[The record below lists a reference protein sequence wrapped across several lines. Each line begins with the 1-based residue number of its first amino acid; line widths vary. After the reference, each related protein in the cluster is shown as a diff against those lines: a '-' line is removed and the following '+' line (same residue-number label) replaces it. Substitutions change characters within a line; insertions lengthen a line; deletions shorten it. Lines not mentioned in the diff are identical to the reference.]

1 MYREEINSKIR
12 KTFDDILKEH
22 KPNANELAR
31 MKMEKIARQEKEEY
45 EKKRT
50 EFYNNPLHWD
60 NNKRRRYGLPVLRGR
75 VNKGRTKRYPSF
87 RPTPRLF
94 YVLEDVIEEAL
105 TNKLKSNDFFNNF
118 VDIKNMQVDNQNVF
132 YVNQY

>member
-1 MYREEINSKIR
+1 MYREEINNKIR
-12 KTFDDILKEH
+12 KTFDDILKH
-22 KPNANELAR
+22 QPTDKELAR
-31 MKMEKIARQEKEEY
+31 QKEIEKIARQEKEEY

-60 NNKRRRYGLPVLRGR
+60 NNKRRRHGLSVLRGR
-75 VNKGRTKRYPSF
+75 VNKCRTKRCPSF

-105 TNKLKSNDFFNNF
+105 TNKLKSNEFFDKF
-118 VDIKNMQVDNQNVF
+118 VDIKDIQVGDQNVF
-132 YVNQY
+132 YVNQN